1 MLLCHVDLRS
11 AQQEHILQQQANV
24 FMNDPLRH
32 IIARRTALSQSHYSV
47 PGALAFP
54 GFQSQASLP
63 NVWNLSGPT
72 GRIGLDALLGNSR
85 GHLLP
90 DFPGVGSCLN
100 PILSRFDDRL
110 LGPYSNMDSAFAG
123 VSGNLTDPWTEIQ
136 GVRNGRPSLW
146 MQEAPAVGSS
156 RGMNASSIERLLPDV
171 SASMQVLPAS
181 DTSGLPHG
189 GGSEGREPVTAS
201 VARQGPK
208 HHSGFLDAD
217 SSMTPAGISH
227 QDLYARDDAPGD
239 VGDEAGRDPLLL
251 LYMQSCDDDNLSSYQ
266 CLVRKQI
273 EIFEAKDED
282 IESNAQGRNRP
293 IVPGQ
298 VGIRCRHCSRIPP
311 RHRTRGATYYPA
323 KLNGLYQAAQ
333 NMASAHLG
341 IHCQLIPDALRR
353 DLTIL
358 RDRKSSAGGGKQY
371 WADCVRIL
379 GVEEC
384 DGILRF
390 RKQGET
396 CEVAER
402 CNAQREDE
410 GRSSVR
416 VQVAHKDAEANGKK
430 NRGKDYVS
438 SDESC

>member
-1 MLLCHVDLRS
+1 
-11 AQQEHILQQQANV
+11 
-24 FMNDPLRH
+24 
-32 IIARRTALSQSHYSV
+32 
-47 PGALAFP
+47 
-54 GFQSQASLP
+54 
-63 NVWNLSGPT
+63 
-72 GRIGLDALLGNSR
+72 
-85 GHLLP
+85 
-90 DFPGVGSCLN
+90 
-100 PILSRFDDRL
+100 
-110 LGPYSNMDSAFAG
+110 
-123 VSGNLTDPWTEIQ
+123 
-136 GVRNGRPSLW
+136 
-146 MQEAPAVGSS
+146 VGSS
-156 RGMNASSIERLLPDV
+156 GGMEPSSGERLLPEI
-171 SASMQVLPAS
+171 SANVQELPTP
-181 DTSGLPHG
+181 DTSGLTIG
-189 GGSEGREPVTAS
+189 VGIDEREHVALS
-201 VARQGPK
+201 VARQGRN
-208 HHSGFLDAD
+208 HHSGALDAA

-227 QDLYARDDAPGD
+227 QDLYARDDAPGED
-239 VGDEAGRDPLLL
+239 GDEADHGPLLL

-379 GVEEC
+379 GVEES

-390 RKQGET
+390 RRPGEIR
-396 CEVAER
+396 EVAGR
-402 CNAQREDE
+402 CSEQHEDE
-410 GRSSVR
+410 GSLSVCSEG
-416 VQVAHKDAEANGKK
+416 AD
-430 NRGKDYVS
+430 
-438 SDESC
+438 